1 MKSYWLIICKG
12 GLPQWLS
19 GKESTCNAGDAGDTG
34 SIPGSGKPP
43 GGGHGNP
50 LQPLPW
56 RVPWPEGPGGL
67 QFTLSQSDT
76 ADGTD
81 AGVAF
86 PTSSSLLPSFLRLCP
101 PVLSPSLIF
110 LFSPCYCCSVA
121 KPHPTLCNP
130 MDCSPPGSSALRCLP
145 EFAQTPVQW
154 AGGAIQPSRPSGVL
168 LLCPQSF
175 LQGLF

>member
-1 MKSYWLIICKG
+1 M
-12 GLPQWLS
+12 
-19 GKESTCNAGDAGDTG
+19 G

-56 RVPWPEGPGGL
+56 RVPWPEGPEGPGGGYSSRCRS
-67 QFTLSQSDT
+67 QTLLTGLMLGWLS
-76 ADGTD
+76 
-81 AGVAF
+81 
-86 PTSSSLLPSFLRLCP
+86 PLLPPLLPSFLRLCP

-145 EFAQTPVQW
+145 EFAQTPVQ
-154 AGGAIQPSRPSGVL
+154 
-168 LLCPQSF
+168 
-175 LQGLF
+175 